1 MVFVADRIPA
11 ELARIVEFLN
21 EQMRPAE
28 VLAIEIEHFVGASG
42 ERILLPRLLGAT
54 ERARSAKAISPPRHD
69 LPEEEWFAELEA
81 KFGSSS
87 RQAAERIVE
96 WIRSQGVRVEMTN
109 SQDSLVARVDQVGG
123 RPAWPISIRRSSG
136 RLEVPLQNLANSKAY
151 SADGEREILLNDLRS
166 LGSETLRANDNLRG
180 WPSIAL
186 DELNG
191 ALWAKLQPILL
202 EICDRIRSS

>member
-1 MVFVADRIPA
+1 MLDYAANGVAFWPIEQIISRFRNSVARSGGNPEQVLAEFVGQSDLDAFWRQVEANLRSGRVRMVFVADRIPT

-81 KFGSSS
+81 KFGSSFPAGRRTDRRMDPFS
-87 RQAAERIVE
+87 RRACRDDEQPGFA
-96 WIRSQGVRVEMTN
+96 
-109 SQDSLVARVDQVGG
+109 GG
-123 RPAWPISIRRSSG
+123 A
-136 RLEVPLQNLANSKAY
+136 
-151 SADGEREILLNDLRS
+151 
-166 LGSETLRANDNLRG
+166 
-180 WPSIAL
+180 
-186 DELNG
+186 
-191 ALWAKLQPILL
+191 
-202 EICDRIRSS
+202 C